1 MASLKISQFVE
12 KALFDESRGYYRTKN
27 PLGKNSDFITAPEIS
42 QTFGESIA
50 LYLLQIFSYKK
61 EKISL
66 VEMGAGRGVM
76 MFDILNS
83 IKKLAEK
90 QNLQALDFLEC
101 ASFHIIEIN
110 EVLVKIQQEKLCDF
124 NVKWHKSFSD
134 FEKISDKFFF
144 ISNEIFDCFPIDQF
158 VLTEIGWRERIIVNK
173 NFTLAPFEKKIHN
186 FVEQEIATLA
196 PIGAVFEYS
205 KTARDFM
212 NELCAALKNKGGI
225 AINFDYGYFK
235 NEFANTLQALKNHK
249 KTDIF
254 EEGCD
259 ITAHVDFG
267 TLDKITKDYSLN
279 SSLITQREFLISL
292 RINDRKKNLIEKNPQ
307 LEAEINSA
315 INRLIDVN
323 QMGEL
328 FKCHIIWK

>member
-1 MASLKISQFVE
+1 MKVSAFMRD
-12 KALFDESRGYYRTKN
+12 ALFDESHGYYRTKN

-50 LYLLQIFSYKK
+50 LYLLEIFSGKK

-76 MFDILNS
+76 MFDILS
-83 IKKLAEK
+83 TIKNLAQK
-90 QNLQALDFLEC
+90 NNPQALDFLEC

-110 EVLVKIQQEKLCDF
+110 EVLEKIQREKLSEF
-124 NVKWHKSFSD
+124 NIKWHRDFAN
-134 FEKISDKFFF
+134 FEKDAQKIFF
-144 ISNEIFDCFPIDQF
+144 ISNELFDCFPIDQF
-158 VLTEIGWRERIIVNK
+158 VLTEIGWRERIVKNK
-173 NFTLAPFEKKIHN
+173 NFTLHAFEKKIHE
-186 FVEQEIATLA
+186 FVENEIQTLA

-205 KTARDFM
+205 LEAREFM
-212 NELCAALKNKGGI
+212 AQLSQALQNKGGI

-235 NEFANTLQALKNHK
+235 HDFANTLQALKNHEPVSV
-249 KTDIF
+249 F
-254 EEGCD
+254 EESCD
-259 ITAHVDFG
+259 ITARVDFAA
-267 TLDKITKDYSLN
+267 LDKITKSYNLN

-292 RINDRKKNLIEKNPQ
+292 GIEERQKNLIHKNPQ
-307 LEAEINSA
+307 LIDEINSS
-315 INRLIDVN
+315 IQRLIDPA